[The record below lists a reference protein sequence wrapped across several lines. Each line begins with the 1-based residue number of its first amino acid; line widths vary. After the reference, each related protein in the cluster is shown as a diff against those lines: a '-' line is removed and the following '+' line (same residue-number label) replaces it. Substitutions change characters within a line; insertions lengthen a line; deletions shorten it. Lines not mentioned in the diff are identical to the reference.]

1 MRTVMAPPKSVSG
14 SGLDI
19 PRMAAEHLHL
29 DIQALKARLAEVKSM
44 EENLMSQL
52 IDLEAMLSIAQ
63 RLCNN
68 SGTLSLGNVPMR
80 SREPRTA

>member
-1 MRTVMAPPKSVSG
+1 MAAPKSVNG

-29 DIQALKARLAEVKSM
+29 DIQALKARLVELKSL
-44 EENLMSQL
+44 EESLMGQL

-68 SGTLSLGNVPMR
+68 PGTLSLTSLPIRNR
-80 SREPRTA
+80 ESRIA

>member
-1 MRTVMAPPKSVSG
+1 MRTVMAPPKSVNG

-29 DIQALKARLAEVKSM
+29 DIQALRARLVEVKSI
-44 EENLMSQL
+44 EQNLMGQV

-68 SGTLSLGNVPMR
+68 PGTLSLGSVPMR
-80 SREPRTA
+80 SRETRIA